1 VNSLDDPDPIE
12 DALGAIFPRHAV
24 ALILWIAWFVARS
37 PQSAVPGPA
46 SFVIL
51 AGLVFSY
58 IAWVNKP
65 LERALGPR
73 YAKRDHWSG
82 FVVVPTLFAIVMLAR
97 DVFLTIRAFLGS

>member
-1 VNSLDDPDPIE
+1 MADTVQGRGMHGSSGGRS
-12 DALGAIFPRHAV
+12 GAH
-24 ALILWIAWFVARS
+24 
-37 PQSAVPGPA
+37 PQRIGFRA
-46 SFVIL
+46 FVIL

-73 YAKRDHWSG
+73 YAKRGHWSG
-82 FVVVPTLFAIVMLAR
+82 FAVVPTLFAIVMLAR